1 MAPTTL
7 SIAIVGVGLVGK
19 EFISQLLSL
28 STAKYPLQVVYI
40 SNSTTAIS
48 GPKIDLSSWADK
60 LSKSDPKTALKPSD
74 LGQVSVP
81 NGSKK
86 VVVDNTSSDE
96 IARFYPA
103 WLKNAWNIV
112 TPNKKA
118 CSSSLSL
125 WEDIKSAL
133 GPNPYTDL
141 RLGYE
146 ATVGAGLP
154 IISTLRDLVET
165 GDEVSRILNQLSAE
179 RLTCTRLSKSKACSA
194 ELLATFSMNTLRFL
208 PVPMAPAHPS
218 LQSYRLRERRGTQ

>member
-1 MAPTTL
+1 MAPSNL

-28 STAKYPLQVVYI
+28 STTKYPFKVVYI
-40 SNSTTAIS
+40 SNSTTSIS
-48 GPKIDLSSWADK
+48 GPGIDLSSWADK
-60 LSKSDPKTALKPSD
+60 LSKADPKTALKPAD
-74 LGQVSVP
+74 LAQVSIP

-96 IARFYPA
+96 IARLYPL

-118 CSSSLSL
+118 CSSDLGL
-125 WEDIKSAL
+125 WEDIKVAL

-165 GDEVSRILNQLSAE
+165 GDEVSRIPNQLRPNGS
-179 RLTCTRLSKSKACSA
+179 LSLDYQNRRRAQRNS
-194 ELLATFSMNTLRFL
+194 EL
-208 PVPMAPAHPS
+208 H
-218 LQSYRLRERRGTQ
+218 LQ